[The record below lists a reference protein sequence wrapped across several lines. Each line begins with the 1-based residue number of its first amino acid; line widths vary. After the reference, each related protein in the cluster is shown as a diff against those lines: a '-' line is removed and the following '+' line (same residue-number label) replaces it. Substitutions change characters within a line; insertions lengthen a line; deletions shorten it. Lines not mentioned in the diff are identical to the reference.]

1 MKLETGFF
9 ERTNKIDECLTSLKK
24 KQNKTGTRIT
34 QREDSATDPR
44 FIKKINKGI
53 L

>member
-9 ERTNKIDECLTSLKK
+9 ERTNKIVEHLTSLKK
-24 KQNKTGTRIT
+24 KKKKGTRIT

>member
-9 ERTNKIDECLTSLKK
+9 ERTNKIVEHLTSLKRK
-24 KQNKTGTRIT
+24 KKGTRIT